1 MGGIKFPYTFPTR
14 VRLFTKLPPRYLN
27 ENLTKLLGSMLGD
40 DKVRYDV
47 ESGVIKAGLVKPFG
61 MVVDVKVMSEDGSSS
76 IEFRFRYNGLLY
88 TALILTFVTV
98 SLTLILSSI
107 YPLIGLL
114 AVILLIHKTKSSTI
128 GLLSKVS
135 EALPYLEEEYARI
148 TLQEER
154 RRWME
159 QPKDV
164 EELYRRLEEKYRKL
178 WGSTYI
184 LEYKIREYMEQL
196 RLTREEA
203 IRKTAE
209 EEGIY

>member
-14 VRLFTKLPPRYLN
+14 VRLFTKLPPKYLN
-27 ENLTKLLGSMLGD
+27 ENLTKLLGSILGD

-128 GLLSKVS
+128 GLLNKVS

>member
-1 MGGIKFPYTFPTR
+1 MGGIKFPYIFPTR
-14 VRLFTKLPPRYLN
+14 VRLFTKLPPKYLN

-47 ESGVIKAGLVKPFG
+47 ESGAVKVGLVKPFG
-61 MVVDVKVMSEDGSSS
+61 TVVDVEVMSEDGSSS

-114 AVILLIHKTKSSTI
+114 AVIPLIHKTKSSAI
-128 GLLSKVS
+128 DLLNKVS
-135 EALPYLEEEYARI
+135 EALPYLEEEYTRI

-159 QPKDV
+159 QPKDA
-164 EELYRRLEEKYRKL
+164 EELYRRLEEKYKKL